1 MSQFVVWSR
10 SPTYI
15 DEAVVCDL
23 PAGLESQHVQGP
35 RLLGREVGESGVCDV
50 IGLQVELVEGGE
62 ELGDGADALVGHV
75 DAVRQGEAD
84 QPGVEAGPE
93 ALLGD
98 LVTAVDLQGVERL
111 QELHQSLQASVSEV
125 TTPQTETH
133 PVSHSLSPFL
143 LSSLP
148 QCVDVLGTVRV
159 ILNEVENISI
169 VGIQEADVIV
179 APQFD

>member
-62 ELGDGADALVGHV
+62 ELGDGTDALISHV
-75 DAVRQGEAD
+75 DTVSQSEAD
-84 QPGVEAGPE
+84 QTRMEAGPE

-133 PVSHSLSPFL
+133 PVSQSVSLSPL
-143 LSSLP
+143 LLTSVCGCAWHREGNS
-148 QCVDVLGTVRV
+148 
-159 ILNEVENISI
+159 E
-169 VGIQEADVIV
+169 
-179 APQFD
+179 